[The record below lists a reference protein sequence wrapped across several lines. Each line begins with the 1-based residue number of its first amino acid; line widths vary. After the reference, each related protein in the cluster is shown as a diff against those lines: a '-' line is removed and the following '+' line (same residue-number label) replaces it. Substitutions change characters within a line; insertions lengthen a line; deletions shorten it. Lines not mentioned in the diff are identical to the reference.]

1 MAAAAGELVHSIN
14 NFVTSFS
21 HNLFINSLLQRERG
35 VSWGEICIQNR
46 FSGSPIYWKF
56 MAPGEPDTG
65 PAGFKTIPGIFCGN
79 GFLKK
84 GHVELLESWK
94 SVDKG

>member
-1 MAAAAGELVHSIN
+1 
-14 NFVTSFS
+14 
-21 HNLFINSLLQRERG
+21 
-35 VSWGEICIQNR
+35 
-46 FSGSPIYWKF
+46 

-94 SVDKG
+94 SVDKKDLSKGNSVKGWDGKFGLFFVAK